1 MLNLE
6 KVNIEQLI
14 FLSEKLTGKPVKFRR
29 GPATVNGEF
38 LPQPLRRL
46 GKGAINEEPK
56 PGDLTARML

>member
-38 LPQPLRRL
+38 F
-46 GKGAINEEPK
+46 AVATEETWEGGNK
-56 PGDLTARML
+56 RGT